1 MTSRKALEN
10 SIFWQN
16 WILKQSKDP
25 KQKQRAIA
33 AIDKLMAQLKDLD
46 QQTI

>member
-16 WILKQSKDP
+16 WVLKQSRDP
-25 KQKQRAIA
+25 KQKQRAIV
-33 AIDKLMAQLKDLD
+33 AIDKLMEQLKALD
-46 QQTI
+46 QATA